1 MIPGAPHATLA
12 ADAGGPFLSV
22 PPPASPALCGY
33 TIHSTPDCRCREGVA
48 VGRRE
53 SSDRG
58 SPCWPESCFAVLSR
72 VWEGCDG
79 MGLWRR
85 PGAMAV
91 GVGGGGWAKP
101 ALRLR
106 CAVVP
111 PWARAWRGGAALQ
124 PVQPVGT
131 RVAHRLM
138 SSAAQGTADREEGVE
153 GAQLDGPA
161 ATPELEL
168 TFTAS
173 QVETAVQRAAAGA
186 ESFDGDLDAKF
197 GVLSACAGLL
207 GGHRIPSALLHTIQT
222 PQQLT
227 AYYVDL
233 LVPSDSEASLSV
245 DDLPPNLVLDDRDED
260 MVERVLRTGAE

>member
-1 MIPGAPHATLA
+1 
-12 ADAGGPFLSV
+12 
-22 PPPASPALCGY
+22 
-33 TIHSTPDCRCREGVA
+33 
-48 VGRRE
+48 
-53 SSDRG
+53 
-58 SPCWPESCFAVLSR
+58 
-72 VWEGCDG
+72 
-79 MGLWRR
+79 MGLWWR
-85 PGAMAV
+85 PGAVAV
-91 GVGGGGWAKP
+91 GVGGGGWANP

-124 PVQPVGT
+124 PAQPVGT

-138 SSAAQGTADREEGVE
+138 SSAAQGTESREEGGEEV
-153 GAQLDGPA
+153 QLDGPV

-168 TFTAS
+168 VFTAA
-173 QVETAVQRAAAGA
+173 QVEAAVQQAAAGA

-207 GGHRIPSALLHTIQT
+207 GGHRVPSALLHTIQT

-227 AYYVDL
+227 TYYVDT

-245 DDLPPNLVLDDRDED
+245 HDLPPNLVLDDRDED
-260 MVERVLRTGAE
+260 MVERVLRKGAQ